1 MSSWEVYYKM
11 LACTKCLSGKT
22 LLQFSCLNNTQAM
35 LFLRDFV
42 PAMGVKDFFDCPK
55 VFQND
60 HKITFQS
67 YNRRGFR
74 NHLLL
79 SSLFIAE
86 ETNPTGLKDL
96 PEAAQQPPTSKL
108 KSIPTFFNS

>member
-74 NHLLL
+74 NHLL

-96 PEAAQQPPTSKL
+96 PEATQQPPTSKL
-108 KSIPTFFNS
+108 TSIPTFFNS